1 MSTESWDRVAGSEP
15 GARANFDF
23 FLTIAMGFDNKL
35 DAPNTIDFVVVQSGE
50 ACTPCQRM
58 ASLLHPT
65 DPVLDSVRS
74 AATATIGSGSV
85 THLVR
90 KANEG
95 MDFAAHNTTITYL
108 TALRRLH
115 RYSYFFLLNSS
126 IRGPFVPSYMPPGWQ
141 WTQAFID
148 RLVSNVGVVSSS
160 LVCLPEE
167 DAGGPGP
174 KLESW
179 AAATH
184 RRGLDILV
192 EEGVFELRTCKTDGV
207 VVKGEYG
214 LTAAMEKHGYTIDT
228 LMSKYRRVD
237 WGDKSNWN
245 CNNNVHPSRHGTYDG
260 ISMHPYETVFVKA
273 SWHVGHPFID
283 KYAEWAIAQATG
295 QSTTA
300 GQLDEEMYRYAIS
313 MEAQEDHHVDQCYK
327 VLPRDKKP

>member
-1 MSTESWDRVAGSEP
+1 MESAGGPEQQQREVQPPAELESADTCLP
-15 GARANFDF
+15 PPTPCLSQRANFDF

-65 DPVLDSVRS
+65 EPVLDSVRS

-108 TALRRLH
+108 TAVRRLH

-126 IRGPFVPSYMPPGWQ
+126 IRGPFVPSYMPAGWQ

-192 EEGVFELRTCKTDGV
+192 KEGVFELRTCKTCTCVALGGV
-207 VVKGEYG
+207 AVNR
-214 LTAAMEKHGYTIDT
+214 A
-228 LMSKYRRVD
+228 
-237 WGDKSNWN
+237 WGD
-245 CNNNVHPSRHGTYDG
+245 P
-260 ISMHPYETVFVKA
+260 
-273 SWHVGHPFID
+273 
-283 KYAEWAIAQATG
+283 
-295 QSTTA
+295 
-300 GQLDEEMYRYAIS
+300 
-313 MEAQEDHHVDQCYK
+313 
-327 VLPRDKKP
+327 